1 MKDIEQSGKKEMAS
15 SNILIFLVWISFV
28 LHTGSMAYAGKC
40 YSNYFAEGSPKTK
53 DRQKLLITRF
63 N

>member
-1 MKDIEQSGKKEMAS
+1 MDDFDKLELPQIFKNVNMKDIEQNGKKEMAS

-40 YSNYFAEGSPKTK
+40 YS
-53 DRQKLLITRF
+53 LLF
-63 N
+63 C